1 MNGYLSG
8 LESMRQ
14 KVDSVPYE
22 NFPYCCSSDN
32 TLKKEMDMAR
42 SQNLV
47 PKQQGNDLRDQQR
60 AKQQTPPRESKT
72 FWTIPVIEKYSNT
85 KSCHSSTQHYDQNGQ
100 LTYGKEINKKELR
113 EKNKLI
119 AKRYQEVREELQS
132 EAQQEYDNNRN
143 EQDPEFVSYDQY
155 QEMLQQINYDIAW

>member
-8 LESMRQ
+8 LESLRS

-32 TLKKEMDMAR
+32 TLKKEMDFAR

-47 PKQQGNDLRDQQR
+47 PKQQTNDFRFQQR
-60 AKQQTPPRESKT
+60 EMETPPRENKT

-85 KSCHSSTQHYDQNGQ
+85 KSCHTSTQQYDQNGQ
-100 LTYGKEINKKELR
+100 LIYGKEMNKKELR
-113 EKNKLI
+113 EKNSIIINKYAEI
-119 AKRYQEVREELQS
+119 RDQIQAEAK
-132 EAQQEYDNNRN
+132 QEYDDHRN
-143 EQDPEFVSYDQY
+143 EQDPEYVSYDQY
-155 QEMLQQINYDIAW
+155 